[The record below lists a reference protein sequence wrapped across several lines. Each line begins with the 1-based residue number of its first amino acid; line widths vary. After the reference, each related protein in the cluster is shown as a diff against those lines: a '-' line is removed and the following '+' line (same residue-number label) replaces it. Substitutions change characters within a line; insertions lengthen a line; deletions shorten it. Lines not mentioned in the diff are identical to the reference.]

1 MRDTESPESPLPP
14 PNDNA
19 HDDENG
25 GAPEVSPLRPT
36 ARLRGFSMRRLL
48 NVASVAVAVVA
59 LLALAVHWL
68 PDVLPKPLTPAELQR
83 IHARQTYDTLHP
95 LAPGIGWKAIGPDW
109 AMDINFSADGA
120 LGYVCGGYFPVPIV
134 YVGIY
139 DTQQNVWSDH
149 QAPAT
154 GGESCRISVSPT
166 DARDVVLSVNSCPLA
181 NTSDCAQGYQVS
193 QVYRSHDGGT
203 TWSRLN
209 LPEPAVVNG
218 IAWTYSALFLIAQIS
233 TAPDSGVV
241 QPDAPDRLLVSRANG
256 PLTEISAQQLVG
268 HSDQFSNIS
277 LISSGTR
284 LYAALDEK
292 ACASNCS
299 RLFAQT
305 SDDGASW
312 TEFSAT
318 YQGGLVYPAAAQP
331 GSSTLIGAVFF
342 PDSGTMSLVR
352 MASDGPQLQS
362 LPALPVN
369 PATGGASVFMLPD
382 GSIYAFCFG
391 NANVVYALHNEAR
404 EWRAVAALPHG
415 APLTVQYDAAG
426 HAVALW
432 GQAHPWDNGT
442 LASGLE
448 YYPIRGTP

>member
-1 MRDTESPESPLPP
+1 MRDTESPESPLLPP
-14 PNDNA
+14 PNDHG
-19 HDDENG
+19 HDDANDD
-25 GAPEVSPLRPT
+25 APKVSPLRPT

-48 NVASVAVAVVA
+48 NGASVAVAVVA

-68 PDVLPKPLTPAELQR
+68 PDVLPRPLTPAELQR

-95 LAPGIGWKAIGPDW
+95 PAPGTGWKAIGPDW
-109 AMDINFSADGA
+109 ATDISFTADGA
-120 LGYVCGGYFPVPIV
+120 LGYVCGVNPPIPLVHVGV
-134 YVGIY
+134 YDVH
-139 DTQQNVWSDH
+139 QQTWTELP
-149 QAPAT
+149 APPAT
-154 GGESCRISVSPT
+154 SVDACRISVSPT
-166 DARDVVLSVNSCPLA
+166 DPADVVLISYGQDSSNNPLPSPA
-181 NTSDCAQGYQVS
+181 
-193 QVYRSHDGGT
+193 YRSLDGGA
-203 TWSRLN
+203 TWSPLH
-209 LPEPAVVNG
+209 LSPSQIIAD
-218 IAWTYSALFLIAQIS
+218 IAWTNHSTLFLAAENVPAQGS
-233 TAPDSGVV
+233 TTPPAYS
-241 QPDAPDRLLVSRANG
+241 LLTSRG
-256 PLTEISAQQLVG
+256 YGSLTEISARQLVG
-268 HSDQFSNIS
+268 HSDQFSTIS
-277 LISSGTR
+277 LISSGTW
-284 LYAALDEK
+284 LYATLDEK
-292 ACASNCS
+292 ACASNCGS
-299 RLFAQT
+299 HFAET

-331 GSSTLIGAVFF
+331 GSSTLIGTVFF
-342 PDSGTMSLVR
+342 PDSSTLSLVR

-432 GQAHPWDNGT
+432 GQSHPWDNGT